1 MTITV
6 TVTVTI
12 TVTLTFLRS
21 HYYKKKYALLFEN
34 LYCHCDNNGNS
45 HYGKKIRMTV
55 HITVTVT
62 VTITVTRHVFM
73 EFCNRFIAF

>member
-1 MTITV
+1 
-6 TVTVTI
+6 
-12 TVTLTFLRS
+12 
-21 HYYKKKYALLFEN
+21 
-34 LYCHCDNNGNS
+34 
-45 HYGKKIRMTV
+45 MTV

>member
-1 MTITV
+1 MVLGICSVTITV

-45 HYGKKIRMTV
+45 HYGKKL
-55 HITVTVT
+55 
-62 VTITVTRHVFM
+62 
-73 EFCNRFIAF
+73 E